1 MPKSSVP
8 GSQRIIKKQ
17 SKSQFLPFCLAVKQD
32 TKTQIGNE
40 SQHVRNRAWREE
52 ISVGWSQL
60 HHGAYVLP
68 GGRERRKARESARIP
83 EDGADS
89 RCWAELGQGR
99 TGEIRNEATTGNGNE
114 REQGVKADGN
124 VLSLESG
131 NTKRWWWKERYWE
144 THLVC
149 VRTEVNLSACSV

>member
-1 MPKSSVP
+1 MWAGASCTMGLMSSLE
-8 GSQRIIKKQ
+8 G
-17 SKSQFLPFCLAVKQD
+17 
-32 TKTQIGNE
+32 
-40 SQHVRNRAWREE
+40 
-52 ISVGWSQL
+52 
-60 HHGAYVLP
+60 
-68 GGRERRKARESARIP
+68 ERRKARESARIP

-131 NTKRWWWKERYWE
+131 NTKR
-144 THLVC
+144 
-149 VRTEVNLSACSV
+149 